1 MSSQPDFLNQ
11 FQQKMDRL
19 NAVRSGIQASVQ
31 SKEQFANYL
40 KTRLQEINTGL
51 KQLTGL
57 INQLK
62 NKADNLEAQIS
73 TNNASIGD
81 KERQL
86 EQLSKQLETLNIERN
101 DLIAKMSQQDN
112 ATKSQMAQMAQLQN
126 QINNYEAQVRDLKQL
141 SETQSG
147 ELNALRQEMTR
158 TGDERD
164 KAHVQELARLTEQSR
179 QQLEQQE
186 AQLMQ
191 KIKECEA
198 KMTGFDQQIRD
209 KETGFVTRQREIE
222 EKMMQAQNSG
232 TALQSEIANLR
243 NENEGL
249 IQRLIAATNAI
260 NQSADD
266 LQLLMADI
274 PNAQSKQEIEALLNS
289 ISQQMGQSIE
299 NISRAA
305 QGQPQ
310 GPMTQ
315 GPTPQGQVGPMTQM
329 PPPSQMLSPD
339 LVSPMQGQPGL
350 PNNTP
355 INVQGVTKELGDLKK
370 LLQEKIRQVTRTNP
384 NAVGK
389 YVEAL
394 KKINSA
400 TSPQE
405 VSNYLG
411 NFDKSRITGA
421 LYVKGGRKTRK
432 NRKQKGGFV
441 YRTTVRRRRN
451 SSKSKSRTASR
462 KTSK

>member
-1 MSSQPDFLNQ
+1 MSLQPDFLNQ
-11 FQQKMDRL
+11 FQQKMDKL

-40 KTRLQEINTGL
+40 KSRLQEINNGL

-57 INQLK
+57 ISELK
-62 NKADNLEAQIS
+62 NKADNLETQIS
-73 TNNASIGD
+73 TNNTSIGD

-86 EQLSKQLETLNIERN
+86 QQLSKQLETLNIERN
-101 DLIAKMSQQDN
+101 ELIAKMSQQDN
-112 ATKSQMAQMAQLQN
+112 DTKSQMAQMQQLQN
-126 QINNYEAQVRDLKQL
+126 QINNYEVQLRDLKQL
-141 SETQSG
+141 SESQSG

-164 KAHVQELARLTEQSR
+164 RAHVQELARLTEQSR

-198 KMTGFDQQIRD
+198 KMMGFDQQIRD
-209 KETGFVTRQREIE
+209 KETGFAAKQREIE

-232 TALQSEIANLR
+232 TSLQSEIVNLR

-249 IQRLIAATNAI
+249 VKRLIDATNAI

-289 ISQQMGQSIE
+289 ISQQMGQSID
-299 NISRAA
+299 NISRAT
-305 QGQPQ
+305 QGQPM
-310 GPMTQ
+310 MTQ
-315 GPTPQGQVGPMTQM
+315 GPMGTMTQM
-329 PPPSQMLSPD
+329 PPPSQMLSPG

-355 INVQGVTKELGDLKK
+355 INVQGVTKELGYLKK

-394 KKINSA
+394 KKISGA

-411 NFDKSRITGA
+411 NFDKSRITGS

-432 NRKQKGGFV
+432 NRKQKGGFI
-441 YRTTVRRRRN
+441 YKTTNKTRRN
-451 SSKSKSRTASR
+451 SKSRTASR